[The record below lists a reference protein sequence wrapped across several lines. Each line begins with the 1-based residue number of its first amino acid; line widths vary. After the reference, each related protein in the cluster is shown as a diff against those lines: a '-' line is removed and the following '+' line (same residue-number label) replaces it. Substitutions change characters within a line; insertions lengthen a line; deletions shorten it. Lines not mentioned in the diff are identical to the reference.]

1 MRRDAPASPPSLL
14 GRRLRR
20 AGRALGPVRRR
31 ASTLVFLALVIGTGA
46 LGLFRWHQPNAIPGV
61 SLYMPLVV
69 LAGLFL
75 RPVVA
80 AVYYIY
86 VAAWVSLTS
95 VLRPATTSTAVTV
108 WSFVSLVIVMGFM
121 LWISRSRERLG
132 VVGVSG
138 ESMFVDLRDRLRR
151 GGELPDLPAPWYAE
165 AALNS
170 AYGSSFSGDFMLT
183 NLSTDGK
190 HFEVALVDVSGKGS
204 GAGTRA
210 LLLSGAFGGLL
221 GSVRPEEFLCNANS
235 YLIRQQWDEGFAT
248 CVHLDVDLATGRY
261 SVGCAGHPP
270 PAQYLAGSGRW
281 ALLEDTTGPLLGVI
295 GEGAVFTRSFGVIRP
310 GDALLLYTDG
320 VVEARHRDFAD
331 GVDRML
337 GVAEPGRNNGFRG
350 LATAVCRA
358 ARAGETDDKAVVLVT
373 LE

>member
-1 MRRDAPASPPSLL
+1 MAILF
-14 GRRLRR
+14 
-20 AGRALGPVRRR
+20 
-31 ASTLVFLALVIGTGA
+31 TALVLAGAAIGA
-46 LGLFRWHQPNAIPGV
+46 VRCRHPDVIPGV
-61 SLYMPLVV
+61 SVFSPLVV

-75 RPVVA
+75 RPVLAGLYFVYVLGWVGVS
-80 AVYYIY
+80 AVYRPE
-86 VAAWVSLTS
+86 STS
-95 VLRPATTSTAVTV
+95 MAVTF
-108 WSFVSLVIVMGFM
+108 WSTVSLVIVMGFM
-121 LWISRSRERLG
+121 LWLSRSRERLG
-132 VVGVSG
+132 VTGISG

-151 GGELPDLPAPWYAE
+151 SGQLPALPTPWYAE

-183 NLSTDGK
+183 NLSTDGR

-221 GSVRPEEFLCNANS
+221 GSVRPEEFLSNANS
-235 YLIRQQWDEGFAT
+235 YLIRQQWAEGFAT

-295 GEGAVFTRSFGVIRP
+295 EEGAVFTRSSGVIRR

-337 GVAEPGRNNGFRG
+337 GVAEPGRGNGFRG
-350 LATAVCRA
+350 LAMAVCKA
-358 ARAGETDDKAVVLVT
+358 ARAGETDDKAVFLVT